1 MTLLEV
7 QDLTRHFGGLS
18 AVNHVNFC
26 VNSGEIVGLI
36 GPNGAGKTTVFNLI
50 SGILQRAGLN
60 GFKVSSI
67 TGKENVGKIFQRL
80 AEQRVN
86 IEFVNQ
92 IPLKNGT
99 IDIILCVDNKDAQS
113 TRALLEEVKTILNA
127 RIISPLDLVG
137 ILSLFPHR
145 EHAVISGT
153 ITQVLS
159 DADIPLLAM
168 ASSISAISCVM
179 KEEQVPKALSLLSR
193 QFSLS

>member
-1 MTLLEV
+1 MEK
-7 QDLTRHFGGLS
+7 R
-18 AVNHVNFC
+18 
-26 VNSGEIVGLI
+26 
-36 GPNGAGKTTVFNLI
+36 LI

-60 GFKVSSI
+60 AFKISSI
-67 TGKENVGKIFQRL
+67 TDKENVGKIFQRL

-99 IDIILCVDNKDAQS
+99 IDVILCVDKKDAQS

-127 RIISPLDLVG
+127 RIISPLDSVG

-145 EHAVISGT
+145 EHPLISGT
-153 ITQVLS
+153 IMQAFSEAHISLV
-159 DADIPLLAM
+159 AM
-168 ASSISAISCVM
+168 ASSISAISCVI
-179 KEEQVPKALSLLSR
+179 KEEQVPNALSLLSR

>member
-1 MTLLEV
+1 MEK
-7 QDLTRHFGGLS
+7 R
-18 AVNHVNFC
+18 
-26 VNSGEIVGLI
+26 
-36 GPNGAGKTTVFNLI
+36 LI

-60 GFKVSSI
+60 GFKISSI
-67 TGKENVGKIFQRL
+67 TDKEKVGKIFQRL

-92 IPLKNGT
+92 IPLKNGI
-99 IDIILCVDNKDAQS
+99 IDIILCVDKKDAQS
-113 TRALLEEVKTILNA
+113 TRALLEEVKTKLNA
-127 RIISPLDLVG
+127 RTVSPLDSVG

-153 ITQVLS
+153 ITQVLL

-179 KEEQVPKALSLLSR
+179 KEEQVPNALSLLSR